1 MNPGNDSKIE
11 FTRAF
16 TANAI
21 NKGLMVFAHRGVQTT
36 ANPPFAEN
44 SLLNVLNDEDYG
56 VNGLEYDVRMTK
68 DNVPICIHDPSV
80 NTRLTKK
87 EPLTGD
93 WDQYSFDLISSY
105 VRFIDGQKVPSVE
118 QVLNAFIDSTHLTYM
133 WMDLKGNK
141 DIFKYLEP
149 IVRKATARAAAQ
161 NRHVVIFA
169 GLPSTDV
176 IDELHRI

>member
-21 NKGLMVFAHRGVQTT
+21 NKGLMVFAHHGVQTT

-87 EPLTGD
+87 KRLQEIGINTALT
-93 WDQYSFDLISSY
+93 
-105 VRFIDGQKVPSVE
+105 
-118 QVLNAFIDSTHLTYM
+118 
-133 WMDLKGNK
+133 
-141 DIFKYLEP
+141 
-149 IVRKATARAAAQ
+149 
-161 NRHVVIFA
+161 
-169 GLPSTDV
+169 
-176 IDELHRI
+176 